1 MEGRDLFWG
10 LVVKP
15 GKRYE
20 SKVANAFRLTKA
32 CLEPSTAGGKVS
44 SVMVES
50 DTGENFI
57 LANLNIKTCSEN
69 LCVSFNDGEKICF
82 KVDGPGT
89 VHLTGNLAPDQ
100 ESMPSMMMDDS
111 SDDEDISQLE
121 DIALEAQRIRDGIK
135 TLPSGGVGGE
145 SSESE
150 DEEDNEEEDE
160 EEEES
165 SDGEEEDGSDEE
177 EAAPDDSGKR
187 KLDSGEDNAKR
198 MKVDGAESEDGD
210 SEEDE
215 DEDSEEDGGDDLPN
229 FDNINTKDLTAA
241 QVKKLEMVKKMF
253 EAAKGKVAKEADI
266 FEKNKAAS
274 ATKKA
279 GDVNDNVKPKEVK
292 GKEKP
297 VKDKPKPPAKDSSI
311 AAVTKEALAQ
321 KEKSE
326 KAAAL
331 AKTKANSAQQKEWTL
346 KGGVTIEELCKGT
359 GKEAKKGNFVGM
371 FYSGKVQGRKKT
383 FDSCLSGKPFRFRL
397 GSGQVISG
405 WERGIPGM
413 REGGK
418 RRLTLAPNMGYG
430 AGGAPPDIPGNAT
443 LVFDIECKYVKMHA
457 SQEKL

>member
-1 MEGRDLFWG
+1 MFWGLAG

-20 SKVANAFRLTKA
+20 SEVKNAFRLTKA

-44 SVMVES
+44 SVMVEC

-57 LANLNIKTCSEN
+57 LANLNLKTFSEN
-69 LCVSFNDGEKICF
+69 LNVSFNDGEKICF

-89 VHLTGNLAPDQ
+89 VHSTGNLAPDQ

-145 SSESE
+145 SS
-150 DEEDNEEEDE
+150 
-160 EEEES
+160 
-165 SDGEEEDGSDEE
+165 DGEEEDGSDEE

-215 DEDSEEDGGDDLPN
+215 DEDDDSEEDDGDDLPN